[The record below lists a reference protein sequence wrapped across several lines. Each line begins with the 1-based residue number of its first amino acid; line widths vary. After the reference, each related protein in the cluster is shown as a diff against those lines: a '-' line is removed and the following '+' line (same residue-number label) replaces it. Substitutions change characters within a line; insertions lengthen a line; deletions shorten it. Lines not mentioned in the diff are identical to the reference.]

1 MRRSIPPRLR
11 APALLAV
18 AVVVAVVLEGA
29 TRGWS
34 SLLHAP
40 GPLGIAAVAVVG
52 FAWWA
57 RWSDTDLGAVMR
69 REPDERQAY
78 ARLRVQALV
87 GRALSLAVAVGY
99 LIASATKVALWPWA
113 ALLGVMVVAFV
124 AGWLVYGDRGG
135 GHDNGGM
142 A

>member
-18 AVVVAVVLEGA
+18 AVVVAVALEGA

-34 SLLHAP
+34 SLIHAP
-40 GPLGIAAVAVVG
+40 GPLGIAAVVVVG

-57 RWSDTDLGAVMR
+57 RRSDTDMGAVIR

-78 ARLRVQALV
+78 VRLRVQALV
-87 GRALSLAVAVGY
+87 GRALSMAVAVGY
-99 LIASATKVALWPWA
+99 IVASATKVTLWPWA
-113 ALLGVMVVAFV
+113 ALLGLVVVSFV
-124 AGWLVYGDRGG
+124 TGWLVYGDRGG
-135 GHDNGGM
+135 GQDNGGM
-142 A
+142 T